1 MGCGKDMK
9 LMRIV
14 TSKQMKQIEKNS
26 IQYQMSYLR
35 LMENAG
41 CAAARFIVDT
51 LHSVA
56 GLRCVAFCGKGNNGG
71 DGFVVARKL
80 SELGADVT
88 IILAEGEPKTEDAQ
102 KMLQLAR
109 EMGLSVYSFENEPEL
124 VNGVVADVDI
134 IIDAI
139 FGSGFHGEIDIRRR
153 QLTTMINAAIAA
165 VFALDVPSGINCDTG
180 EAADGAVNA
189 DFTIAFDSYKPAH
202 MLPKYLPELGQVTL
216 ASIGIDPLSYENIA
230 QNHFVTDDDFVYS
243 HIPQKAEDA
252 HKTSTGRLLNIA
264 GGIGC
269 TGAAILS
276 STAALRSGAGY
287 VVTAVPQAI
296 YPIVAPSLIQSP
308 FCFIE
313 PAADVASALSGASAV
328 AIGCGMGTG
337 QRQRGILE
345 EVLYLAKCPVVID
358 ADGINNLAMDIS
370 IVSDAKCPVV
380 LTPHFGEM
388 ARICRTSVKEIQ
400 KAPLLCAQ
408 ELAAQLHA
416 TIVLKGAHTIIASPD
431 GRTFI
436 NQTGNPG
443 LAKAGSGDVLTGI
456 LSSLIS
462 QGMQPFDAA
471 VSAVYL
477 HGAAA
482 DRCVERMSE
491 YFMQPD
497 DILIDLG
504 RLLKEHIR

>member
-1 MGCGKDMK
+1 
-9 LMRIV
+9 MRIV
-14 TSKQMKQIEKNS
+14 TSKQMKQIEQNAT
-26 IQYQMSYLR
+26 QYQMTSLR
-35 LMENAG
+35 MMENAG
-41 CAAARFIVDT
+41 CAAAQLIVKT
-51 LHSVA
+51 LREVS
-56 GLRCVAFCGKGNNGG
+56 GLQCVVFCGKGNNGG

-80 SELGADVT
+80 AELGANVT
-88 IILAEGEPKTEDAQ
+88 VVLADGEPKTADAG
-102 KMLQLAR
+102 KMMQLVK
-109 EMGLSVYSFENEPEL
+109 EMHLPILSFDEQMDEVSALLEN
-124 VNGVVADVDI
+124 VDVI
-134 IIDAI
+134 VDAI
-139 FGSGFHGEIDIRRR
+139 YGSGFHGQIDIRRR
-153 QLTTMINAAIAA
+153 QVTQTINAAIAA
-165 VFALDVPSGINCDTG
+165 VFSLDIPSGINCDTG
-180 EAADGAVNA
+180 EAAEDAVMA

-202 MLPKYLPELGQVTL
+202 LLPKYLPNLGQVSL
-216 ASIGIDPLSYENIA
+216 ASIGIDPLSYEGVTP
-230 QNHFVTDDDFVYS
+230 NHFVADEEYVYPR
-243 HIPQKAEDA
+243 IPVRQPDA
-252 HKTSTGRLLNIA
+252 HKTSTGKLLNIA

-276 STAALRSGAGY
+276 STAAMRSGAGY
-287 VVTAVPQAI
+287 VVTGVPQAI
-296 YPIVAPSLIQSP
+296 YPIVAQSLVQSP

-313 PAADVASALSGASAV
+313 EAADVSSALNGVSAIS
-328 AIGCGMGTG
+328 IGCGMGTG

-345 EVLYLAKCPVVID
+345 EVLYLSKCPVIID

-370 IVSDAKCPVV
+370 IVSDAKCPVI

-388 ARICRTSVKEIQ
+388 ARICRTSVAEIQ

-408 ELAAQLHA
+408 ELAAQLKA
-416 TIVLKGAHTIIASPD
+416 TIVLKGAHTIISSPD
-431 GRTFI
+431 GTTFI

-456 LSSLIS
+456 LASLVS
-462 QGMQPFDAA
+462 QGMPPFEAA
-471 VSAVYL
+471 VCAVYL

>member
-1 MGCGKDMK
+1 
-9 LMRIV
+9 MRIV
-14 TSKQMKQIEKNS
+14 TSKQMKQIEQNAT
-26 IQYQMSYLR
+26 QYQMTSLR
-35 LMENAG
+35 MMENAG
-41 CAAARFIVDT
+41 CAAAQLIVKT
-51 LHSVA
+51 LREVS
-56 GLRCVAFCGKGNNGG
+56 GLQCVVFCGKGNNGG

-80 SELGADVT
+80 AELSANVTVVLAD
-88 IILAEGEPKTEDAQ
+88 GEPKTADAG
-102 KMLQLAR
+102 KMMQLVK
-109 EMGLSVYSFENEPEL
+109 EMQLPILSFDEQMDEVSALLEN
-124 VNGVVADVDI
+124 VDVI
-134 IIDAI
+134 VDAI
-139 FGSGFHGEIDIRRR
+139 YGSGFHGQIDIRRR
-153 QLTTMINAAIAA
+153 QVTQTINAAIAA
-165 VFALDVPSGINCDTG
+165 VFSLDIPSGINCDTG
-180 EAADGAVNA
+180 EAAEDAVMA

-202 MLPKYLPELGQVTL
+202 LLPKYLPNLGQVSL
-216 ASIGIDPLSYENIA
+216 ASIGIDPLSYEGVTP
-230 QNHFVTDDDFVYS
+230 NHFVADEEYVYPR
-243 HIPQKAEDA
+243 IPVRQPDA
-252 HKTSTGRLLNIA
+252 HKTSTGKLLNIA

-276 STAALRSGAGY
+276 STAAMRSGAGY
-287 VVTAVPQAI
+287 VVTGVPQAI
-296 YPIVAPSLIQSP
+296 YPIVAQSLVQSP

-313 PAADVASALSGASAV
+313 EAADVSSALNGVSAIS
-328 AIGCGMGTG
+328 IGCGMGTG

-345 EVLYLAKCPVVID
+345 EVLYLSKCPVIID

-370 IVSDAKCPVV
+370 IVSDAKCPVI

-388 ARICRTSVKEIQ
+388 ARICRTSVAEIQ

-408 ELAAQLHA
+408 ELAAQLKA
-416 TIVLKGAHTIIASPD
+416 TIVLKGAHTIISSPD
-431 GRTFI
+431 GTTFI

-456 LSSLIS
+456 LASLVS
-462 QGMQPFDAA
+462 QGMPPFEAA
-471 VSAVYL
+471 VCAVYL

>member
-1 MGCGKDMK
+1 
-9 LMRIV
+9 MRIV
-14 TSKQMKQIEKNS
+14 TSKQMKQIEQNAT
-26 IQYQMSYLR
+26 QYQMTSLR
-35 LMENAG
+35 MMENAG
-41 CAAARFIVDT
+41 CAAAQLIVKT
-51 LHSVA
+51 LREVS
-56 GLRCVAFCGKGNNGG
+56 GLQCVVFCGKGNNGG

-80 SELGADVT
+80 AELSANVTVVLAD
-88 IILAEGEPKTEDAQ
+88 GEPKTADAG
-102 KMLQLAR
+102 KMMQLVK
-109 EMGLSVYSFENEPEL
+109 EMQLPILSFDEQMDEVSALLEN
-124 VNGVVADVDI
+124 VDVI
-134 IIDAI
+134 VDAI
-139 FGSGFHGEIDIRRR
+139 YGSGFHGQIDIRRR
-153 QLTTMINAAIAA
+153 QVTQTINAAIAA
-165 VFALDVPSGINCDTG
+165 VFSLDIPSGINCDTG
-180 EAADGAVNA
+180 EAAEDAVMA

-202 MLPKYLPELGQVTL
+202 LLPKYLPNLGQVSL
-216 ASIGIDPLSYENIA
+216 ASIGIDPLSYEGVTP
-230 QNHFVTDDDFVYS
+230 NHFVADEEYVYPR
-243 HIPQKAEDA
+243 IPVRQPDA
-252 HKTSTGRLLNIA
+252 HKTSTGKLLNIA

-276 STAALRSGAGY
+276 STAAMRSGAGY
-287 VVTAVPQAI
+287 VVTGVPQAI
-296 YPIVAPSLIQSP
+296 YPSVAQSLVQSP

-313 PAADVASALSGASAV
+313 EAADVSSALNGVSAIS
-328 AIGCGMGTG
+328 IGCGMGTG

-345 EVLYLAKCPVVID
+345 EVLYLSKCPVIID

-370 IVSDAKCPVV
+370 IVSDAKCPVI

-388 ARICRTSVKEIQ
+388 ARICRTSVAEIQ

-408 ELAAQLHA
+408 ELAAQLKA
-416 TIVLKGAHTIIASPD
+416 TIVLKGAHTIISSPD
-431 GRTFI
+431 GTTFI

-456 LSSLIS
+456 LASLVS
-462 QGMQPFDAA
+462 QGMPPFEAA
-471 VSAVYL
+471 VCAVYL

>member
-1 MGCGKDMK
+1 
-9 LMRIV
+9 MRIV
-14 TSKQMKQIEKNS
+14 TSKQMKQIEQNAT
-26 IQYQMSYLR
+26 QYQMTSLR
-35 LMENAG
+35 MMENAG
-41 CAAARFIVDT
+41 CAAAQLIVKT
-51 LHSVA
+51 LREVS
-56 GLRCVAFCGKGNNGG
+56 GLQCVVFCGKGNNGG

-80 SELGADVT
+80 AELGANVT
-88 IILAEGEPKTEDAQ
+88 VVLADGEPKTADAG
-102 KMLQLAR
+102 KMMQLVK
-109 EMGLSVYSFENEPEL
+109 EMQLPILSFDEQMDEVSALLEN
-124 VNGVVADVDI
+124 VDVI
-134 IIDAI
+134 VDAI
-139 FGSGFHGEIDIRRR
+139 YGSGFHGQIDIRRR
-153 QLTTMINAAIAA
+153 QVTQTINAAIAA
-165 VFALDVPSGINCDTG
+165 VFSLDIPSGINCDTG
-180 EAADGAVNA
+180 EAAEDAVMA

-202 MLPKYLPELGQVTL
+202 LLPKYLPNLGQVSL
-216 ASIGIDPLSYENIA
+216 ASIGIDPLSYEGVTP
-230 QNHFVTDDDFVYS
+230 NHFVADEEYVYPR
-243 HIPQKAEDA
+243 IPVRQPDA
-252 HKTSTGRLLNIA
+252 HKTSTSKLLNIA

-276 STAALRSGAGY
+276 STAAMRSGAGY
-287 VVTAVPQAI
+287 VVTGVPQAI
-296 YPIVAPSLIQSP
+296 YPIVAQSLVQSP

-313 PAADVASALSGASAV
+313 EAADVSSALNGVSAIS
-328 AIGCGMGTG
+328 IGCGMGTG

-345 EVLYLAKCPVVID
+345 EVLYLSKCPVIID

-370 IVSDAKCPVV
+370 IVSDAKCPVI

-388 ARICRTSVKEIQ
+388 ARICRTSVAEIQ

-408 ELAAQLHA
+408 ELAAQLKA
-416 TIVLKGAHTIIASPD
+416 TIVLKGAHTIISSPD
-431 GRTFI
+431 GTTFI

-456 LSSLIS
+456 LASLVS
-462 QGMQPFDAA
+462 QGMPPFEAA
-471 VSAVYL
+471 VCAVYL

>member
-1 MGCGKDMK
+1 
-9 LMRIV
+9 MRIV
-14 TSKQMKQIEKNS
+14 TSKQMKQIEQNS
-26 IQYQMSYLR
+26 TQYQMSFLR

-41 CAAARFIVDT
+41 CAAARVIVET
-51 LHSVA
+51 LHDVS
-56 GLRCVAFCGKGNNGG
+56 GLNCVAFCGKGNNGG

-80 SELGADVT
+80 HELGANVT
-88 IILAEGEPKTEDAQ
+88 IVLTDGEPKTDDAS
-102 KMLQLAR
+102 KMLNIAR
-109 EMGLSVYSFENEPEL
+109 MAGIPVFSFETEPEL
-124 VNGVVADVDI
+124 IPSTVADVDV
-134 IIDAI
+134 IIDAV

-153 QLTTMINAAIAA
+153 QITSMINSAIAA
-165 VFALDVPSGINCDTG
+165 VFSLDIPSGINCDTG
-180 EAADGAVNA
+180 EAALDAVNA

-202 MLPKYLPELGQVTL
+202 MLPKYLPNLGKVTL
-216 ASIGIDPLSYENIA
+216 ASIGIDPLSYTDVP
-230 QNHFVTDDDFVYS
+230 QNHFVADDEFVYPL
-243 HIPQKAEDA
+243 IPLRQPDA
-252 HKTSTGRLLNIA
+252 HKTSTGKLLNIA

-308 FCFIE
+308 FCFIDA
-313 PAADVASALSGASAV
+313 AADVASAITGASAV
-328 AIGCGMGTG
+328 CIGCGMGIG

-370 IVSDAKCPVV
+370 IVADAKCPVV

-388 ARICRTSVKEIQ
+388 AKICRTSVKEIQ

-408 ELAAQLHA
+408 ELAAQLKA

-456 LSSLIS
+456 LASLIS
-462 QGMQPFDAA
+462 QGMNPFDAA
-471 VSAVYL
+471 VCAVYL

-482 DRCVERMSE
+482 DRCTERMSE

-504 RLLKEHIR
+504 KMMKEHIR

>member
-1 MGCGKDMK
+1 
-9 LMRIV
+9 MRIV
-14 TSKQMKQIEKNS
+14 TSKQMKQIEQNS

-41 CAAARFIVDT
+41 CAAARFILET
-51 LHSVA
+51 LHAVS
-56 GLRCVAFCGKGNNGG
+56 GLNCVVFCGKGNNGG

-80 SELGADVT
+80 SEQGANVT
-88 IILAEGEPKTEDAQ
+88 VVLADGEPKTPDAIQ
-102 KMLQLAR
+102 MLSLVRTMQLP
-109 EMGLSVYSFENEPEL
+109 VFSFEDEPEA
-124 VNGVVADVDI
+124 VSAAMDEVDVI
-134 IIDAI
+134 VDAI
-139 FGSGFHGEIDIRRR
+139 YGSGFHGEIDIRRR
-153 QLTTMINAAIAA
+153 QITQMINEAIAA
-165 VFALDVPSGINCDTG
+165 VFSLDIPSGINCDTG
-180 EAADGAVNA
+180 EAAQDAVNA

-202 MLPKYLPELGQVTL
+202 LLPKYLPGLGQVSL
-216 ASIGIDPLSYENIA
+216 APIGVDPLSYEGVA
-230 QNHFVTDDDFVYS
+230 QNHFVAGEDYVYS
-243 HIPQKAEDA
+243 RIPQRQPDA
-252 HKTSTGRLLNIA
+252 HKTSTGKLLNIA

-269 TGAAILS
+269 TGAAVLS
-276 STAALRSGAGY
+276 STAAMRSGAGY
-287 VVTAVPQAI
+287 VVTGVPQAI
-296 YPIVAPSLIQSP
+296 YPIIAPSLVQSP

-313 PAADVASALSGASAV
+313 TAADVAGALTGASAI

-370 IVSDAKCPVV
+370 IVADAKCPVI

-388 ARICRTSVKEIQ
+388 AKICRTSVSEIQ

-408 ELAAQLHA
+408 ELAAQLKA
-416 TIVLKGAHTIIASPD
+416 TIVLKGAHTIISSPD
-431 GRTFI
+431 GSTFI

-456 LSSLIS
+456 LASLIS
-462 QGMQPFDAA
+462 QGMPPFEAA
-471 VSAVYL
+471 VCAVYL

-482 DRCVERMSE
+482 DRCIERMSE

>member
-1 MGCGKDMK
+1 
-9 LMRIV
+9 MRIV
-14 TSKQMKQIEKNS
+14 TSKQMKQIEQNAT
-26 IQYQMSYLR
+26 QYQMTSLR
-35 LMENAG
+35 MMENAG
-41 CAAARFIVDT
+41 CAAAQLIVKT
-51 LHSVA
+51 LREVS
-56 GLRCVAFCGKGNNGG
+56 GLQCVVFCGKGNNGG

-80 SELGADVT
+80 TELGANVT
-88 IILAEGEPKTEDAQ
+88 VVLADGEPKTADAG
-102 KMLQLAR
+102 KMMQLVK
-109 EMGLSVYSFENEPEL
+109 EMQLPILSFDEQMDEVSALLEN
-124 VNGVVADVDI
+124 VDVI
-134 IIDAI
+134 VDAI
-139 FGSGFHGEIDIRRR
+139 YGSGFHGQIDIRRR
-153 QLTTMINAAIAA
+153 QVTQTINAAIAA
-165 VFALDVPSGINCDTG
+165 VFSLDIPSGINCDTG
-180 EAADGAVNA
+180 EAAEDAVMA

-202 MLPKYLPELGQVTL
+202 LLPKYLPNLGQVSL
-216 ASIGIDPLSYENIA
+216 ASIGIDPLSYEGVTP
-230 QNHFVTDDDFVYS
+230 NHFVADEEYVYPR
-243 HIPQKAEDA
+243 IPVRQPDA
-252 HKTSTGRLLNIA
+252 HKTSTGKLLNIA

-276 STAALRSGAGY
+276 STAAMRSGAGY
-287 VVTAVPQAI
+287 VVTGVPQAI
-296 YPIVAPSLIQSP
+296 YPIVAQSLVQSP

-313 PAADVASALSGASAV
+313 EAADVSSALNGVSAIS
-328 AIGCGMGTG
+328 IGCGMGTG

-345 EVLYLAKCPVVID
+345 EVLYLSKCPVIID

-370 IVSDAKCPVV
+370 IVSDAKCPVI

-388 ARICRTSVKEIQ
+388 ARICRTSVAEIQ

-408 ELAAQLHA
+408 ELAAQLKA
-416 TIVLKGAHTIIASPD
+416 TIVLKGAHTIISSPD
-431 GRTFI
+431 GTTFI

-456 LSSLIS
+456 LASLVS
-462 QGMQPFDAA
+462 QGMPPFEAA
-471 VSAVYL
+471 VCAVYL